1 MNKTTHAVSVRA
13 WWLYAGMALLWG
25 IPYLFI
31 KEAVATISPAGVV
44 AGRTLLGALI
54 LLPFALRAKAL
65 GPALKKWPWVLLFG
79 AIEMAGP
86 FLLLSRAETVLP
98 SGLTGLL
105 VSTVPLFA
113 AVIAMLAGDR
123 GMLKPLRAA
132 GLVLGFVG
140 VAVIVAG
147 PSLVASGSGALI
159 ALGEVLLTAI
169 LYATAPF
176 VVAHK
181 LADVPSLGTMTLSLG
196 AVGLV
201 YLPIGLVTQHGVPTV
216 RSSVSLL
223 ALAVLCTAVAF
234 IFFFALIAEVGPARA
249 GLFTYVN
256 PVVALGLGAVLLGE
270 PITPGLLIGF
280 PLVIVGCWLAATGG
294 RFRAPKPAAELAES
308 DLPPVA
314 SG

>member
-13 WWLYAGMALLWG
+13 WWLYAAMALLWG

-54 LLPFALRAKAL
+54 LLPFALKAGAL
-65 GPALKKWPWVLLFG
+65 RPALKLWPWVLLFG

-86 FLLLSRAETVLP
+86 FMLLSRAETVLP

-113 AVIAMLAGDR
+113 AIIALLSGDR
-123 GMLKPLRAA
+123 GMLKPTRAA
-132 GLVLGFVG
+132 GLILGFIG

-147 PSLVASGSGALI
+147 PSLQASGPEAFI
-159 ALGEVLLTAI
+159 AVGEVLLTAI

-181 LADVPSLGTMTLSLG
+181 LPDVPSLGTITLSLG

-201 YLPIGLVTQHGVPTV
+201 YLPIGLLTQHGVPSL

-223 ALAVLCTAVAF
+223 LLAVLCTAVAF
-234 IFFFALIAEVGPARA
+234 IAFFALIGEVGPAKA

-256 PVVALGLGAVLLGE
+256 PVVALALGAVILGE
-270 PITPGLLIGF
+270 PITAGLLIGF
-280 PLVIVGCWLAATGG
+280 PLVLVGCWLAATGG
-294 RFRAPKPAAELAES
+294 RIRAPRPPAELADSE
-308 DLPPVA
+308 LPPVA
-314 SG
+314 S